1 MAALQLAS
9 SRGNITD
16 NSGKPVPPVVGAGI
30 LDAYR
35 ATGGARK
42 AVIKAPYQA
51 EPGETVT
58 LRAETDAAV
67 PPGAAPPDHFIYRW
81 KVNGDRKG
89 RGQTKT
95 VQAPNSGP
103 MTIDVSVRD
112 TINNKS
118 LTTSHQIEIVPN
130 VGEPQ
135 RRTLY
140 WSSYVADWSTIGF
153 GGRHDHLVPS
163 GEPSMPEGCIVEGV
177 RGLLMDKI
185 DGQIQPARGY
195 ETPETSVNQGS
206 VGFTVS
212 RPEGLAPNSLTTLVH
227 DWHNGANIVRV
238 KVVYDVLQPSG
249 VDCANTGGVLTTS
262 P

>member
-1 MAALQLAS
+1 
-9 SRGNITD
+9 
-16 NSGKPVPPVVGAGI
+16 VVI
-30 LDAYR
+30 E
-35 ATGGARK
+35 
-42 AVIKAPYQA
+42 APNQA

-58 LRAETDAAV
+58 LRAETDAVV

-81 KVNGDRKG
+81 KVNGVRKG

-103 MTIDVSVRD
+103 MTIDVSSRD
-112 TINNKS
+112 TVDNKS
-118 LTTSHQIEIVPN
+118 LTASHQIKIGPQVP
-130 VGEPQ
+130 EPQ

-140 WSSYVADWSTIGF
+140 WSSYVADWSTFGN
-153 GGRHDHLVPS
+153 GGRYDHLVPP

-195 ETPETSVNQGS
+195 ETPQVSVNQGS

-212 RPEGLAPNSLTTLVH
+212 RPEGLAPNSLTSQVH
-227 DWHNGANIVRV
+227 DWHNGFNIVRV

-249 VDCANTGGVLTTS
+249 VDCEDTGGVPTTS